1 MSPSV
6 TINRVLE
13 EIEQLDLDDRIYLHE
28 VLSSRLIETKR
39 ARIADRV
46 REAEQNYAEGNV
58 RSGSVDDFLGELND

>member
-13 EIEQLDLDDRIYLHE
+13 EIEELDLDDRIYLHE

-46 REAEQNYAEGNV
+46 REEEQNYAEGNV
-58 RSGSVDDFLGELND
+58 RSGSVDDLLGELND